1 MLFSLTSFENY
12 NIVCEI
18 VGVLCRHFLESS
30 VNIMAI
36 AALSLLRHR
45 LFVGTCHVYKEMWSP
60 SIGEK
65 FECSITGSS
74 WLIMSKS
81 DDISKRNTASLA
93 IGATR
98 EKVRN
103 NGNDY

>member
-1 MLFSLTSFENY
+1 
-12 NIVCEI
+12 
-18 VGVLCRHFLESS
+18 
-30 VNIMAI
+30 MAI
-36 AALSLLRHR
+36 AALSLLRHHE
-45 LFVGTCHVYKEMWSP
+45 LFAGTCHVYKEVWSP

-74 WLIMSKS
+74 WPVMSKS
-81 DDISKRNTASLA
+81 DDISKCNTASLA